1 MVFSISKYTTEF
13 QYLPMFTPLI
23 YESVIKRIFAVAEM
37 VVIETFFRP
46 IIRSTEISI
55 SLA

>member
-1 MVFSISKYTTEF
+1 MVFSISKYTTEV

-23 YESVIKRIFAVAEM
+23 YESVIKRIFAVAEV